1 VAGSSIID
9 ANSGVDQYGSP
20 KVSISLD
27 SKGGAKMLNFTKRA
41 VGKPMA
47 VVFIEFK
54 TNGERDAENKL
65 IFIEERRVISVATIN
80 GVFGNQFETTGL
92 DSPQEAYDL
101 ALLLRAGALIAPIQI
116 IEERTVGP
124 SLGQENID
132 LGTKAIMYGF
142 IAVLIFMLIY
152 YKKFGFVAN
161 IALTL
166 NLVMIIGVM
175 SMIPGATLTLPG
187 MAGIVLTVGMAVD
200 ANVLIFER
208 IREEILDGRS
218 PQQAI
223 HHGYDSA
230 FSTILDANITTF
242 LVGLILFAVGTGP
255 IKGFSITLM
264 IGIITSMF
272 TAIIVTLVIVNAWWG
287 GKRLTKLSIEE
298 HHMQLLNMKNT
309 IAFMALKK
317 PAAIL
322 SVFLLIG
329 SLTSL
334 AINQLNWGLDFTG
347 GTQIEVGYA
356 QTADLAQIRKQLEA
370 SDFKD
375 AVVQNFGSSQDVLIR
390 LASREGVKPSELGD
404 AAIKVLK
411 EADSSAEMRGSSYVS
426 SSVGDELTEQGGL
439 AMLVALIC
447 ILIYV
452 ALRFEWRF
460 ALGSVA
466 ALTHDVIITLGLFS
480 ILGLEFDLTVLA
492 AVLAVIGYSLNDTI
506 VVCDRI
512 RENFRKIRKSESE
525 EIINISLTQTLNRTI
540 ITSLTTILV
549 LLALFFVGGAT
560 IHGFATALLF
570 GVIIGTYSSIYV
582 ASLVALTLGISKE
595 DLMPTE
601 IEKEGADQDAVV

>member
-1 VAGSSIID
+1 
-9 ANSGVDQYGSP
+9 
-20 KVSISLD
+20 
-27 SKGGAKMLNFTKRA
+27 
-41 VGKPMA
+41 
-47 VVFIEFK
+47 
-54 TNGERDAENKL
+54 
-65 IFIEERRVISVATIN
+65 
-80 GVFGNQFETTGL
+80 
-92 DSPQEAYDL
+92 
-101 ALLLRAGALIAPIQI
+101 
-116 IEERTVGP
+116 
-124 SLGQENID
+124 
-132 LGTKAIMYGF
+132 
-142 IAVLIFMLIY
+142 
-152 YKKFGFVAN
+152 
-161 IALTL
+161 
-166 NLVMIIGVM
+166 
-175 SMIPGATLTLPG
+175 
-187 MAGIVLTVGMAVD
+187 
-200 ANVLIFER
+200 
-208 IREEILDGRS
+208 
-218 PQQAI
+218 
-223 HHGYDSA
+223 
-230 FSTILDANITTF
+230 
-242 LVGLILFAVGTGP
+242 
-255 IKGFSITLM
+255 
-264 IGIITSMF
+264 
-272 TAIIVTLVIVNAWWG
+272 
-287 GKRLTKLSIEE
+287 
-298 HHMQLLNMKNT
+298 MQLLNMKET
-309 IAFMALKK
+309 IAFMSLKK

-322 SVFLLIG
+322 SVFLILG

-347 GTQIEVGYA
+347 GTQIEVGYEK
-356 QTADLAQIRKQLEA
+356 TANLTEIRKQLET

-404 AAIKVLK
+404 AALKILK
-411 EADSSAEMRGSSYVS
+411 EADSTAEMRGSSYVS
-426 SSVGDELTEQGGL
+426 SSVGEELTEQGGL

-466 ALTHDVIITLGLFS
+466 ALTHDVILTLGLFS

-512 RENFRKIRKSESE
+512 RENFRKIRKGESE

-570 GVIIGTYSSIYV
+570 GVVIGTYSSIYV

-601 IEKEGADQDAVV
+601 IEKEGADQEPMV